1 MTSLKLK
8 SDSPLNSP
16 RFTFGVATSSY
27 QIEGGRDSRL
37 ETIWD
42 KFCEG
47 EGNISDGSNGDVACE
62 HIKLWQQDVQMIAK
76 LGVDAYRF
84 SVAWGRVMNLDGSIN
99 KQGLNFYIA
108 LLKKLEELNIKAFV
122 TLYHW
127 DLPQYLEEKGGWLNR
142 DTAFE
147 FANYVDVV
155 SQAFGDRVYSYA
167 TLNEPWC
174 SAYLGYETG
183 IHAPGLKNK
192 QFGKQAAHHLL
203 LAHGLA
209 MKVLEKNSPNSKNGI
224 VLNFSPCYAA
234 STSEQDVGAARLAD
248 EHFNQW
254 YIKPLLEGCY
264 PDVINDMPDI
274 HKPIIESGDM
284 GIICQPIDY
293 IGVNYYSRA
302 IYQYCDEEGF
312 KLQAPQ
318 TMSLTDMGWEIYPA
332 GLYKLLTDLNR
343 CYKLPEVIITE
354 NGAAM
359 KDKLVEGKIDDQDRI
374 NYIQTHLA
382 AIEQAIDSGVDVRGY
397 FAWSLMD
404 NFEWAEGYEKRFG
417 IVYVD
422 YQTQKR
428 TLKQSA
434 KAYRDML
441 RGRSHK

>member
-1 MTSLKLK
+1 MTSLRLK
-8 SDSPLNSP
+8 SDSPLNNP
-16 RFTFGVATSSY
+16 QFIFGVATSSF
-27 QIEGGRDSRL
+27 QIEGAREARL

-47 EGNISDGSNGDVACE
+47 EGNISDGSNGDIACE
-62 HIKLWQQDVQMIAK
+62 HIKLWHQDVKMIAE

-84 SVAWGRVMNLDGSIN
+84 SVAWGRVLNQDGSIN
-99 KQGLNFYIA
+99 ELGLKFYVT
-108 LLKKLEELNIKAFV
+108 LLDKLNELNIKAFV

-127 DLPQYLEEKGGWLNR
+127 DLPQYLEDQGGWLNR
-142 DTAFE
+142 ETALA

-155 SQAFGDRVYSYA
+155 SRAFSGRVHSYA

-183 IHAPGLKNK
+183 IHAPGLKSK

-209 MKVLEKNSPNSKNGI
+209 MQVLEKNSPNSKNGI

-234 STSEQDVGAARLAD
+234 STSEQDITAAGLAD
-248 EHFNQW
+248 DHFNHW
-254 YIKPLLEGCY
+254 YIRPLLEGRY
-264 PDVINDMPDI
+264 PDLIDDMPDA
-274 HKPIIESGDM
+274 HKPIIEPGDLSV
-284 GIICQPIDY
+284 ICHPVDY

-302 IYQYCDEEGF
+302 IYQHCDVDGF
-312 KLQAPQ
+312 KLKPPHDVP
-318 TMSLTDMGWEIYPA
+318 LTDMGWEIYPD
-332 GLYKLLTDLNR
+332 GLYKLLTDLNDR
-343 CYKLPEVIITE
+343 YQLPEVMITE

-359 KDKLVEGKIDDQDRI
+359 KDKLLEGKVDDQDRVD
-374 NYIQTHLA
+374 YIQTHLA
-382 AIEQAIDSGVDVRGY
+382 AIEQAIASGVDVRGY

-404 NFEWAEGYEKRFG
+404 NFEWAEGYKKRFG

-422 YQTQKR
+422 YNTQIR

-434 KAYRDML
+434 IAYRNML
-441 RGRSHK
+441 LGRTHK

>member
-1 MTSLKLK
+1 MTSLRLK
-8 SDSPLNSP
+8 SDSPLNNEQ
-16 RFTFGVATSSY
+16 FTFGVATSSY
-27 QIEGGRDSRL
+27 QIEGDRAARL

-47 EGNISDGSNGDVACE
+47 KGNIADGSNGDVACE
-62 HIKLWQQDVQMIAK
+62 HIKHWQQDVQMIAG

-84 SVAWGRVMNLDGSIN
+84 SVAWGRILNRDGSIN
-99 KQGLNFYIA
+99 ERGLKFYVS
-108 LLKKLEELNIKAFV
+108 LLDKLKELGIKAYV

-127 DLPQYLEEKGGWLNR
+127 DLPQYLEDTGGWLNR
-142 DTAFE
+142 DTAFA

-155 SQAFGDRVYSYA
+155 SREFGNRVYSYA

-174 SAYLGYETG
+174 SAYLGYEAG
-183 IHAPGLKNK
+183 IHAPGLKSK

-209 MKVLEKNSPNSKNGI
+209 MKVLAKNSPSSKNGI

-234 STSEQDVGAARLAD
+234 SSSEQDVAAARLAD

-254 YIKPLLEGCY
+254 YIRPLLEGRY
-264 PDVINDMPDI
+264 PDAINDMSDI
-274 HKPIIESGDM
+274 NKPIIESRDM
-284 GIICQPIDY
+284 SVICQPIDY

-302 IYQYCDEEGF
+302 IYQHCDEDGF
-312 KLQAPQ
+312 KVKAPE
-318 TMSLTDMGWEIYPA
+318 TMCLTDMGWEIYPE

-343 CYKLPEVIITE
+343 RYQLPEVIITE

-359 KDKLVEGKIDDQDRI
+359 KDELVAGVIDDQDRI
-374 NYIQTHLA
+374 AYLQTHLA
-382 AIEQAIDSGVDVRGY
+382 AIEKAIGAGVDVSGY

-404 NFEWAEGYEKRFG
+404 NFEWAEGYKKRFG

-422 YQTQKR
+422 YKSQKR

-434 KAYRDML
+434 KAYRGML
-441 RGRSHK
+441 LGRLHK